1 MSTLLITHYTRSL
14 ENLQWCSGCDPA
26 QIIWVNKSQNVW
38 LSKMVLA
45 QHFFW
50 VQFAEAGGERH
61 IKTEHLP
68 EKSALN
74 VI

>member
-1 MSTLLITHYTRSL
+1 
-14 ENLQWCSGCDPA
+14 
-26 QIIWVNKSQNVW
+26 
-38 LSKMVLA
+38 MVLA